1 MKNTEFG
8 LYCFGGAGVL
18 KDEHPSKAPVSPSN
32 AVSISS
38 SGILSMGED
47 VKPLSFQGEDD
58 TSFWVDEIKT
68 SLWLDGTRRHFC
80 EPDYIEV
87 DAEDSETPTIM
98 ILPFKAAWTID
109 AGALHSLCKR
119 FDVDMK
125 IQAFEM
131 GMQFSQIIEIVN
143 GEILKDQE
151 VKYDDWDWD
160 CPCPR
165 TGG

>member
-1 MKNTEFG
+1 MPNWCEGSLKVRGKISN
-8 LYCFGGAGVL
+8 L
-18 KDEHPSKAPVSPSN
+18 KDFVLHGLKPVTF
-32 AVSISS
+32 
-38 SGILSMGED
+38 MGED

-58 TSFWVDEIKT
+58 TSFWIDEIKT

-98 ILPFKAAWTID
+98 ILPFKAAWAID

-165 TGG
+165 MGG